1 MLQHIAPQD
10 RASGYLLADGANH
23 VEERPVDSHDQ
34 LLAPDDAAV
43 VRGDPDPGDSVGL
56 HVQLGMRVI
65 CQTSSNLKDKIY
77 CPEKANW

>member
-10 RASGYLLADGANH
+10 RACGYLLADGANH